1 MLTPQDMAIAEAR
14 VSGKSLQEIATPA
27 NVHES
32 TISRRLAKTEVR
44 EYIEHLHQDL
54 IASSLGKAVGNI
66 YHAINSYVTGATIKA
81 ITKDGKEID
90 LTDTQL
96 REHGFKASLKLAESV
111 GILPAQAQTILI
123 NNIYN
128 DNRTEMPESIKQLF
142 AAVTHKD
149 AGNQSL
155 LDDGQVIDVDPVK

>member
-66 YHAINSYVTGATIKA
+66 YHAINSYVTGATIKM
-81 ITKDGKEID
+81 ITKDGTTID
-90 LTDTQL
+90 ITDTQL
-96 REHGFKASLKLAESV
+96 REHGFKASIKLAESV

-128 DNRTEMPESIKQLF
+128 DNRTEMPEAVRELF
-142 AAVTHKD
+142 AKVTTSGGK
-149 AGNQSL
+149 GL
-155 LDDGQVIDVDPVK
+155 LNEEVIDITNGG

>member
-54 IASSLGKAVGNI
+54 IASSLGKAVGNRVI
-66 YHAINSYVTGATIKA
+66 FLDVCMS
-81 ITKDGKEID
+81 
-90 LTDTQL
+90 
-96 REHGFKASLKLAESV
+96 
-111 GILPAQAQTILI
+111 
-123 NNIYN
+123 
-128 DNRTEMPESIKQLF
+128 TEETPSETL
-142 AAVTHKD
+142 
-149 AGNQSL
+149 
-155 LDDGQVIDVDPVK
+155 